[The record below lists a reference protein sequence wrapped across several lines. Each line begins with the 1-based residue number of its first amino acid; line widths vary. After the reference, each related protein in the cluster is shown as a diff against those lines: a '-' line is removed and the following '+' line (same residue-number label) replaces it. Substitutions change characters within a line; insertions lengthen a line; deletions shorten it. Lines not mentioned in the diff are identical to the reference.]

1 LAGESSERYAARA
14 MAERKQPPPH
24 PRSPRA
30 IEADSSDSEVD
41 SAGEPMPDPDPEP
54 SFETALDRLEAL
66 VAGLETGELSL
77 EEALTGFEEG
87 VRLSRRLAD
96 QLGAA
101 ERRIERLTQEG
112 GVLTTRPLH
121 DEGEGE

>member
-1 LAGESSERYAARA
+1 
-14 MAERKQPPPH
+14 
-24 PRSPRA
+24 
-30 IEADSSDSEVD
+30 
-41 SAGEPMPDPDPEP
+41 MPDLDPEL

-77 EEALTGFEEG
+77 EQALTGFEEG